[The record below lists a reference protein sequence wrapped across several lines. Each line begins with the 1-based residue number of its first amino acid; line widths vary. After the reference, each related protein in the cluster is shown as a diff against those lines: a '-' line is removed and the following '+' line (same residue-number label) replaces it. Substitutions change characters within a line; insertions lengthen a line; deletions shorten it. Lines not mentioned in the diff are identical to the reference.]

1 MKNSKLSGC
10 WRWSAAALSLMIGS
24 PALAATFNPTTA
36 VELQADLNTAEANNE
51 DDVIQIPAGTFSAD
65 DSPESSFTYNSTE
78 NHSLTIQGAG
88 AGSTILTQEDNSG
101 SILELYDNSGMDSA
115 NLAVSGVTIENGNSY
130 GLALFSG
137 TASVTVQNSDFITN
151 YYGISINGNDPEVSL
166 SENFFT
172 GSNYGA
178 YASLSNGSVVASNN
192 IFEDNVGSGSA
203 FNGFGSGTAF
213 DLDQNT
219 FQGNFS
225 NSSAAAVYVGTST
238 GPIRLT
244 RNTIV
249 DNQCSG
255 SAGAI
260 YVYGDS
266 FTAIDNLVAGNSTSN
281 GGAGFYITSIETLAL
296 FVNNTVTDN
305 SSSYYA
311 GGAVIYLN
319 NSSSTAS
326 FYNNIFFGNSAG
338 ASGDADDILI
348 DDDDADVGSPVVF
361 SNNVIGEFFTYC
373 QDDAPPCVPNI
384 TETDNI
390 SEDPLFL
397 NAAAG
402 DFNLAAGSPAI
413 GAGDPAAPELPSVDI
428 TGRNLNNPPD
438 IGAFAA
444 ISGLVLS
451 PLSINFGNTE
461 VDIPDT
467 QIVTLTNNGA
477 IPVTVTALTLSDNDN
492 YSLDASDCGGA
503 TPTLAPGESCDLG
516 VTFDPDVNGTFNGTL
531 TVDSNDSAQPSVV
544 VQLSGIGVDRG
555 NGDGGCSLGSASP
568 VSAYAGWILIP
579 LLWAFRRFRK

>member
-1 MKNSKLSGC
+1 MKTKLSGC

-36 VELQADLNTAEANNE
+36 VELQADLNTAETNNE
-51 DDVIQIPAGTFSAD
+51 DDVIQIPAGTFLSD
-65 DSPESSFTYNSTE
+65 DSPEGSFYYSSTE

-88 AGSTILTQEDNSG
+88 AGSTILTQEDDSG
-101 SILELYDNSGMDSA
+101 TIMELHDDSGMDSA
-115 NLAVSGVTIENGNSY
+115 NLSVSGVTVENGNSY
-130 GLALFSG
+130 GLALFSD
-137 TASVTVQNSDFITN
+137 TASVTVQNSDFVAN
-151 YYGISINGNDPEVSL
+151 YYGISINGNDSEVSL
-166 SENFFT
+166 GENSFT
-172 GSNYGA
+172 GNNSGA
-178 YASLSNGSVVASNN
+178 YVSLSNGSVVVSNN
-192 IFEDNVGSGSA
+192 VFEDNVGSGSA
-203 FNGFGSGTAF
+203 FQAFGSGTAL
-213 DLDQNT
+213 DLNQNT

-225 NSSAAAVYVGTST
+225 NSSAAAIYISSTT
-238 GPIRLT
+238 GPIRLNA
-244 RNTIV
+244 NTIL

-255 SAGAI
+255 SAGA
-260 YVYGDS
+260 VYAYGYS
-266 FTAIDNLVAGNSTSN
+266 FTAIDNLVVGNSSSS
-281 GGAGFYITSIETLAL
+281 GGAGFYITGIETSAL

-305 SSSYYA
+305 GSQYYA
-311 GGAVIYLN
+311 GGAVVYLN
-319 NSSSTAS
+319 NSSSAAS
-326 FYNNIFFGNSAG
+326 FYNNIFFGNSTG
-338 ASGDADDILI
+338 PSGDADDILI
-348 DDDDADVGSPVVF
+348 DDDDGDVGSPVVF

-384 TETDNI
+384 TETANI

-413 GAGDPAAPELPSVDI
+413 GAGNPGAPELPATDI

-477 IPVTVTALTLSDNDN
+477 IPVTVSALTLSDEDN

-516 VTFDPDVNGTFNGTL
+516 VTFDPDVDGTFNGTL
-531 TVDSNDSAQPSVV
+531 TVDSNDSVQPSVV
-544 VQLSGIGVDRG
+544 VQLSGIGVDGG
-555 NGDGGCSLGSASP
+555 NGDGGCSLGAGSP
-568 VSAYAGWILIP
+568 VSAYAGWILVP